1 MRNNKNVKESNN
13 MATVVQSIFEAR
25 IERLTL
31 KRDEAIRRRDYHTA
45 WLMNMKIDKNINRL
59 AAFNY

>member
-1 MRNNKNVKESNN
+1 